1 MNRVYGYLFG
11 AAFAIGG
18 AYLTRAT
25 GGMPFWLFV
34 VGAGGFLFA
43 AIAQFLGTQKQ
54 KSR

>member
-18 AYLTRAT
+18 AYLTRAA
-25 GGMPFWLFV
+25 GGLPFWLFV
-34 VGAGGFLFA
+34 VGACGFLIA
-43 AIAQFLGTQKQ
+43 AVGQFVGAQ